1 VPWVLEPVVV
11 SEAIMIAAMP
21 AHRPDTAYSS
31 TVCRRTSTP
40 ARRAA
45 SALPPMANVRRPNV
59 VRLSTTQPTATTAA
73 KM

>member
-1 VPWVLEPVVV
+1 MDEPVVV

-21 AHRPDTAYSS
+21 QHSPDTTYSA
-31 TVCRRTSTP
+31 TVCRRTSSP

-45 SALPPMANVRRPNV
+45 SGLPPMANVRRPNV
-59 VRLSTTQPTATTAA
+59 VRFSTTQPIATTAA